1 MVYRIRLK
9 HLRSAERRKVI
20 IINSNK
26 QMSQERNIKWLNDR
40 RVKYRRNPITDTP
53 TESTD
58 QYDYYDKGTFECYS
72 LFRSK
77 AKITTYKSLKWHMLV
92 LYYLNSEGIEGDD
105 ISLEDDMKKI
115 FKFIADK
122 ENGFVTFFIK
132 QKLLNNMIN
141 EVLKI
146 GDTPPRNRI
155 RKVIF
160 KDYTGLSLNEKL
172 SIVGKL
178 IGRSK
183 KFCEDDIYQC
193 MIDLN
198 DNKQVITIAKLAKS
212 LKCTTRTVYRNMGKQ
227 LKQEKETLNK
237 EL

>member
-1 MVYRIRLK
+1 MSQDRNLKFLNNNRIVYRR
-9 HLRSAERRKVI
+9 
-20 IINSNK
+20 
-26 QMSQERNIKWLNDR
+26 D
-40 RVKYRRNPITDTP
+40 PITDKP
-53 TESTD
+53 DEVHD
-58 QYDYYDKGTFECYS
+58 WGVVYYNGTHECYE
-72 LFRSK
+72 LFRTR

>member
-1 MVYRIRLK
+1 
-9 HLRSAERRKVI
+9 
-20 IINSNK
+20 
-26 QMSQERNIKWLNDR
+26 MSHERNMKWLNDR
-40 RVKYRRNPITDTP
+40 RIIYRRDPITDKP

-58 QYDYYDKGTFECYS
+58 QYDYYAEGTYQCYS

-92 LYYLNSEGIEGDD
+92 LYYLNMDNIINSD
-105 ISLEDDMKKI
+105 
-115 FKFIADK
+115 FVTVARFIANK

-132 QKLLNNMIN
+132 NKLLEDIIGQ
-141 EVLKI
+141 VLME
-146 GDTPPRNRI
+146 GGEPPRNRI

-160 KDYTGLSLNEKL
+160 KDYTGLSLSEKL
-172 SIVGKL
+172 SIVGRL

-183 KFCEDDIYQC
+183 RICEEDIYQC

-198 DNKQVITIAKLAKS
+198 DSKQKITIAKLAKL
-212 LKCTTRTVYRNMGKQ
+212 LKCTTRTIYRNMGNQ
-227 LKQEKETLNK
+227 LKQEKEILNK

>member
-1 MVYRIRLK
+1 
-9 HLRSAERRKVI
+9 
-20 IINSNK
+20 
-26 QMSQERNIKWLNDR
+26 MSHERNIKWLNDR
-40 RVKYRRNPITDTP
+40 RVNYRRNPITDVP

-58 QYDYYDKGTFECYS
+58 LYDYYAEGTYECYD

-77 AKITTYKSLKWHMLV
+77 AKITTYKSLKWHFLV
-92 LYYLNSEGIEGDD
+92 LYHLNSDGIEGDD
-105 ISLEDDMKKI
+105 ISLEDDMRQI

-132 QKLLNNMIN
+132 QKLLNNMID
-141 EVLKI
+141 EVLGI

-183 KFCEDDIYQC
+183 KVCQDDIYQC

-198 DNKQVITIAKLAKS
+198 NDKQKITIAKLAKL
-212 LKCTTRTVYRNMGKQ
+212 LKCTTRTIYRNIGNQ
-227 LKQEKETLNK
+227 LKTEKEILNK

>member
-1 MVYRIRLK
+1 
-9 HLRSAERRKVI
+9 
-20 IINSNK
+20 
-26 QMSQERNIKWLNDR
+26 MSHERNMKWLNDR
-40 RVKYRRNPITDTP
+40 RIIYRRDPITDRP

-58 QYDYYDKGTFECYS
+58 QYDYYAEGTYQCYS

-92 LYYLNSEGIEGDD
+92 LYYLNMDNIINSD
-105 ISLEDDMKKI
+105 
-115 FKFIADK
+115 FVTVARFIANK

-132 QKLLNNMIN
+132 NKLLEDMIGQ
-141 EVLKI
+141 VLME
-146 GDTPPRNRI
+146 GGEPPRNRI

-160 KDYTGLSLNEKL
+160 KDYTGLSLSEKL
-172 SIVGKL
+172 SIVGRL

-183 KFCEDDIYQC
+183 RICEEDIYQC

-198 DNKQVITIAKLAKS
+198 DSKQKITIAKLAKL
-212 LKCTTRTVYRNMGKQ
+212 LKCTTRTIYRNMGNQ
-227 LKQEKETLNK
+227 LKQEKEILNK